1 VKLDRKTGKVLGSVE
16 SNGLH
21 SLTVTNRDEI
31 LTGVTS
37 QNKLLWFR

>member
-1 VKLDRKTGKVLGSVE
+1 VE

-21 SLTVTNRDEI
+21 SLTVTNREEI

-37 QNKLLWFR
+37 QNKVLWFR